1 MDDLNFIDYSSF
13 FNKKIKALQILPDS
27 NDKMMTLVEYREK
40 IISKKSIDSDNLAI
54 PIQVHSNKV
63 QFINNSGFFED
74 TDGLITDNQNIIL
87 TLQTADCLPIFLF
100 DKVKNIKG
108 LIHSGWKGTKDKII
122 VNALNIMSDYG
133 SDLSN
138 IIIVLGASIHKCCYE
153 IGGDLISFFD
163 KDSINKINN
172 RIYLSLHNQVLID
185 LDSLNIPRK
194 NIYVDSRCTFMDIN
208 LSSYRRDNKNS
219 GRMISLLG
227 EF

>member
-1 MDDLNFIDYSSF
+1 
-13 FNKKIKALQILPDS
+13 
-27 NDKMMTLVEYREK
+27 
-40 IISKKSIDSDNLAI
+40 
-54 PIQVHSNKV
+54 
-63 QFINNSGFFED
+63 
-74 TDGLITDNQNIIL
+74 
-87 TLQTADCLPIFLF
+87 
-100 DKVKNIKG
+100 
-108 LIHSGWKGTKDKII
+108 
-122 VNALNIMSDYG
+122 
-133 SDLSN
+133 
-138 IIIVLGASIHKCCYE
+138 CYE
-153 IGGDLISFFD
+153 IGEDLISFFD